1 MYYTEFPFYEFNAQL
16 KKKAC
21 FFLNL
26 PGLMK
31 KNQENHFSFFPEG
44 SSNPLFNGNSTSSG
58 TTQIISHTH
67 TSTPYKIRCINN
79 IIGYNFTNTL
89 NIISHQVYFNR
100 TLIRILALSGSLLK
114 NSKNILLTHAR
125 IGRKHILVEIW
136 LNYTGLHF
144 SNVNKSK
151 T

>member
-1 MYYTEFPFYEFNAQL
+1 MNLMLNL
-16 KKKAC
+16 KKKTC

-67 TSTPYKIRCINN
+67 T
-79 IIGYNFTNTL
+79 
-89 NIISHQVYFNR
+89 
-100 TLIRILALSGSLLK
+100 LAHPTKSG
-114 NSKNILLTHAR
+114 
-125 IGRKHILVEIW
+125 V
-136 LNYTGLHF
+136 
-144 SNVNKSK
+144 
-151 T
+151 